1 VVFDNAFFDQWNQ
14 VQSAF
19 IKTLWIFG
27 FSLVISTVLGTVLG
41 SFRVSPITS
50 LRAAGTTY
58 VNIFRN
64 TPLVLVL
71 VLGAFVIPT
80 LGFNDLGFGFG
91 LYRFNTFE
99 VMAILGLSAYTA
111 AFVCEA
117 IRSGVNSV
125 STGQAEAARSIGMS
139 FTQSL
144 TLVVLPQAFRVIVPP
159 LTSIYIALVKNT
171 SVVAIVGV
179 AEAAYSMKKLGNQFT
194 SDIYVIFIGFALGYV
209 VVVLSLSGTA
219 AVIERK
225 LAVSR

>member
-1 VVFDNAFFDQWNQ
+1 MFDNAFFDQWGQ
-14 VQSAF
+14 VQSGF
-19 IKTLWIFG
+19 IKTLWIFA
-27 FSLVISTVLGTVLG
+27 FSLVISTVLGTILG

-50 LRAAGTTY
+50 LRAAGTAY

-64 TPLVLVL
+64 TPLVLIL

-80 LGFNDLGFGFG
+80 LGFNNLGFDFG
-91 LYRFNTFE
+91 VYRFNTFE
-99 VMAILGLSAYTA
+99 VMAIIGLSAYTA

-139 FTQSL
+139 FGQSL
-144 TLVVLPQAFRVIVPP
+144 RLVVLPQAFRVIVPP

-179 AEAAYSMKKLGNQFT
+179 AEAAYVMKKLGNQYT

-209 VVVLSLSGTA
+209 IIVLTISGIA